1 VLQELLHLY
10 LGVERL
16 GTLDAALELVRRSVG
31 VTWSTWSIEAEDV
44 LLARALVGRHP
55 GLSARDL
62 VHLACC
68 TRREVS
74 RVKTF
79 DRALGAA
86 MGETAGG

>member
-1 VLQELLHLY
+1 MLQELLHLY
-10 LGVERL
+10 LEVGRL
-16 GTLDAALELVRRSVG
+16 DTLDAALELVRRSVG
-31 VTWSTWSIEAEDV
+31 VTWAMEAEDV
-44 LLARALVGRHP
+44 SPTRAVVERHP

-62 VHLACC
+62 VHLAWC

-86 MGETAGG
+86 MGETARG